1 MSKQQPIS
9 DITFTNMTSI
19 ISAIDKYLERT
30 GRQSIE
36 PVEANKIL
44 AKAGLLRD
52 SKDRPGKPLRDLL
65 RKGQLPHAFQSGGK
79 GTEWTIPHS
88 SKPIKTSSNYP
99 ATTIKKTKT
108 VKPIIQNSKPVDTV
122 QLKKQLEKAR
132 QKYKPQAIKYLLIAE
147 APPDSLDRFFYYDNV
162 KQHDYLFL
170 GVAQALYP
178 DLKDQF
184 ILSGRNSDIKNS
196 ILQKLQADGFYL
208 LDLSEL
214 PLSLMT
220 GDLSSQLSTL
230 VSKLKN
236 AANTNTKIILIKAT
250 VYDTAFTYLQDTGF
264 RNVINVRIPFPGQ
277 GGQILFQQKFK
288 EALKL
293 SGHSK

>member
-1 MSKQQPIS
+1 
-9 DITFTNMTSI
+9 MTSI

>member
-1 MSKQQPIS
+1 
-9 DITFTNMTSI
+9 MTSI

-30 GRQSIE
+30 GRQSIG